1 MSNPLIQHLQYKAES
16 LKQEAEA
23 TQKTLDILNSIEQS
37 DAAILVTSNQ
47 MQVRMLPVLE
57 VGPQQAINMLTAV
70 IKTIISNMPNN
81 ESKQKLINQVR
92 NTIAAVDQTIQHDLA
107 VADVEEVPAP
117 VHADDQR
124 GKHRNAK

>member
-1 MSNPLIQHLQYKAES
+1 MSNPLIQQLQEQSDS
-16 LKQEAEA
+16 LQKQAEA
-23 TQKTLDILNSIEQS
+23 TKKTLDMLYHVDQA
-37 DAAILVTSNQ
+37 DAAILITSNQ

-70 IKTIISNMPNN
+70 IKTIISNMPDTEN
-81 ESKQKLINQVR
+81 KQKLINQVR

-117 VHADDQR
+117 VNADDQR
-124 GKHRNAK
+124 GKRRNAK